1 MPTIYCNYGNNLCIK
16 SKTGRENLKM
26 TAFIV
31 GGRNGS
37 FSHLLSECST
47 TQYRFERG
55 GSRKPL
61 SYGTARG
68 KAFLGKRKNI

>member
-1 MPTIYCNYGNNLCIK
+1 
-16 SKTGRENLKM
+16 M

-37 FSHLLSECST
+37 FSHLVSECST